1 MKPLERLI
9 VTSMDEYQ
17 MQQSCFEKQSM
28 IADAQK
34 AALKENL
41 KRAAKKDNAKLEE
54 MLNQHHESILL
65 KEPILKRYKTE
76 DSTVEMLGQI
86 LLQNPNGI
94 LVHRDELTGWLTSL
108 DRYGREGDRSFY
120 LESWNGTGSFTVD
133 RIGRGSLH
141 IPALC
146 LSILGGIQPGP
157 ISSYVYQ
164 ATAGGTGDD
173 GLLQRFQMTVWPDA
187 PKTWKNIDRLPDNQA
202 KLHAYEVFERL
213 DQFVADHY
221 RLEKDEIPAL
231 RFSLEAQ
238 EIFNAWRTEL
248 ELRLRKGDL
257 LPALESHLAKYRSL
271 MPSIALIFYVVEALS
286 KAQPIV
292 SVSAEAAS
300 QAVAWCHYLETHAK
314 RLYSSA
320 KDPAME
326 AARALLDRIKK
337 GDLQDGFATRDV
349 YRKQWSYLNS
359 SELVHQGTK
368 ILVDFGWVKEEQI
381 DQKGK
386 LIRIHP
392 SIKRT

>member
-1 MKPLERLI
+1 
-9 VTSMDEYQ
+9 
-17 MQQSCFEKQSM
+17 
-28 IADAQK
+28 
-34 AALKENL
+34 
-41 KRAAKKDNAKLEE
+41 
-54 MLNQHHESILL
+54 
-65 KEPILKRYKTE
+65 
-76 DSTVEMLGQI
+76 
-86 LLQNPNGI
+86 
-94 LVHRDELTGWLTSL
+94 
-108 DRYGREGDRSFY
+108 
-120 LESWNGTGSFTVD
+120 
-133 RIGRGSLH
+133 LH

-164 ATAGGTGDD
+164 ATAGGAGDD

-202 KLHAYEVFERL
+202 KSHAYEIFECL
-213 DQFVADHY
+213 DSLVVDHH
-221 RLEKDEIPAL
+221 RLEQGEIPAL
-231 RFSLEAQ
+231 RFSFEGQ

-271 MPSIALIFYVVEALS
+271 MPSIALIFYAVEALS
-286 KAQPIV
+286 KGQPIV
-292 SVSAEAAS
+292 SVSGEAANR
-300 QAVAWCHYLETHAK
+300 AVAWCSYLETHAK

-326 AARALLDRIKK
+326 AARALLGRIKK

-349 YRKQWSYLNS
+349 YRKQWSHLNS

-368 ILVDFGWVKEEQI
+368 ILIDFGWVKEESI

-392 SIKRT
+392 SIKRK